1 MKISETSMKETTV
14 ASKSDLSDGTS
25 VSAERFKLVYFDSLV
40 IDKRYTSCM
49 LPWIVAEIK
58 RKCQKQTLDVVVGK
72 EKVIGTVNDTTVE
85 HCLVSISKCIKLE
98 GKEAST
104 FAYLTKDTQNNTTC
118 SCHVFEAENTTK
130 VRFLIYLIYLI
141 FRHLSF
147 VHVICTI

>member
-1 MKISETSMKETTV
+1 MKISHNMKEPIID
-14 ASKSDLSDGTS
+14 SKSGLSNGIS
-25 VSAERFKLVYFDSLV
+25 VSMSETFKLVYFGSLV

-58 RKCQKQTLDVVVGK
+58 RKCEKQTLDVVVGK
-72 EKVIGTVNDTTVE
+72 AKVIGTVNETVVE

-104 FAYLTKDTQNNTTC
+104 FAYLTKDTKNNTTC

-130 VRFLIYLIYLI
+130 VRF
-141 FRHLSF
+141 
-147 VHVICTI
+147 VINLQN

>member
-1 MKISETSMKETTV
+1 MKISETNMKETIV
-14 ASKSDLSDGTS
+14 ASKSCPSNGIS
-25 VSAERFKLVYFDSLV
+25 VSTEIFKLVYFGSLV

-58 RKCQKQTLDVVVGK
+58 RKCQKQTLDVVVG
-72 EKVIGTVNDTTVE
+72 EAKVIGTVNDTIVE

-104 FAYLTKDTQNNTTC
+104 FAYLTKDTKNNTTC

-130 VRFLIYLIYLI
+130 VNFFYILKLN
-141 FRHLSF
+141 F
-147 VHVICTI
+147 VHTV